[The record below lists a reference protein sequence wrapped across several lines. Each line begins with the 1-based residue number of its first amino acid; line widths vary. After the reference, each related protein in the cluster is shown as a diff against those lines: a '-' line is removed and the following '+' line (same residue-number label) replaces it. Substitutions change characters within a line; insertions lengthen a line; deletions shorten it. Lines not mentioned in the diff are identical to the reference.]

1 MTLYMKTTTDKYE
14 LPIAVADSPKKL
26 AMMLGQKRSSVATMC
41 SQQRNGYHRIEV
53 EPDECPAMIEE
64 QNMEMTKKEICR
76 NYLGAK
82 KKRAQIE
89 ILADLNNTDKATIKE
104 ILKEGGCFGGKPG
117 PKPKAAT
124 INQDF
129 EDAVNEMIEQ
139 TEHKPLPE
147 IEAAD
152 PVMGEIGYH
161 EDSIKDLPILPVP
174 PTGLTPRDIAEIQF
188 RDSRIRDIIYA
199 MYRYYEADK
208 SITVEWKMELKERL

>member
-104 ILKEGGCFGGKPG
+104 ILKEGMKYSKKKFQKQLM
-117 PKPKAAT
+117 KYYLHFNVNQNYLLIT
-124 INQDF
+124 ISLEERTN
-129 EDAVNEMIEQ
+129 
-139 TEHKPLPE
+139 
-147 IEAAD
+147 
-152 PVMGEIGYH
+152 YY
-161 EDSIKDLPILPVP
+161 S
-174 PTGLTPRDIAEIQF
+174 GLT
-188 RDSRIRDIIYA
+188 
-199 MYRYYEADK
+199 
-208 SITVEWKMELKERL
+208 TKEVSPQKYQGVMIK

>member
-1 MTLYMKTTTDKYE
+1 MTLYMKTTTDEYE

-64 QNMEMTKKEICR
+64 LNMEMTKKEICR

-117 PKPKAAT
+117 PKPKVAT

-129 EDAVNEMIEQ
+129 EDAVNKMIEQ

-152 PVMGEIGYH
+152 PVMGEVGYRPMP
-161 EDSIKDLPILPVP
+161 EVIVKEP
-174 PTGLTPRDIAEIQF
+174 PLGIPPRQMAEMMFNEQRIQDIVH
-188 RDSRIRDIIYA
+188 A
-199 MYRYYEADK
+199 MHRYYEADK
-208 SITVEWKMELKERL
+208 DIPLEWRTELKERL

>member
-53 EPDECPAMIEE
+53 EPEWRDMTL
-64 QNMEMTKKEICR
+64 EMTEKEIVR
-76 NYLGAK
+76 NYRASRNK
-82 KKRAQIE
+82 KQQIE
-89 ILADLNNTDKATIKE
+89 ILADLNNTTKDIIKA
-104 ILKEGGCFGGKPG
+104 ILKENGVDLRGGNYRAKKP
-117 PKPKAAT
+117 AT

-139 TEHKPLPE
+139 SEHKPLPE

-152 PVMGEIGYH
+152 PVPGEVGYRPMP
-161 EDSIKDLPILPVP
+161 EVVEKKP
-174 PTGLTPRDIAEIQF
+174 PLGIPPRQMAEMMFNEKRIQDIV
-188 RDSRIRDIIYA
+188 YA
-199 MYRYYEADK
+199 MHRYYEADMD
-208 SITVEWKMELKERL
+208 IPLEWRTELKERL

>member
-41 SQQRNGYHRIEV
+41 SQQRNGYHRIEI
-53 EPDECPAMIEE
+53 EPEE
-64 QNMEMTKKEICR
+64 RNETMEMTKKEICR
-76 NYLGAK
+76 NYQAAK

-89 ILADLNNTDKATIKE
+89 ILADLNQTDKQTIKE

-117 PKPKAAT
+117 PKPKVAT

-129 EDAVNEMIEQ
+129 EDAVNEMIESS
-139 TEHKPLPE
+139 KPLSE

-152 PVMGEIGYH
+152 PVMGEVGYH
-161 EDSIKDLPILPVP
+161 EDTIKELPILPVP

-188 RDSRIRDIIYA
+188 RESRIKDIIYA

-208 SITVEWKMELKERL
+208 SIPAEWKMELKERL